1 MGTKL
6 TDTQTATTTG
16 AKNPATL
23 SKWPEYGATAT
34 VAMEAGGTQ
43 TATVQ
48 LRAWNNG
55 ASSFKEVL
63 ATFVLPVSGGV
74 KNGDLFDSLPV
85 FSTWDNWDWNVV
97 SIGASATVRLSLVGV
112 GV

>member
-6 TDTQTATTTG
+6 TDTQDVTTTG

-23 SKWPEYGATAT
+23 TKFPEYGATFSA
-34 VAMEAGGTQ
+34 ALQAGGTQ

-48 LRAWNNG
+48 LRAWNNNMS
-55 ASSFKEVL
+55 AQPEVL
-63 ATFVLPVSGGV
+63 ATFVLPVSGGL
-74 KNGDLFDSLPV
+74 KNGDLFDSQPV
-85 FSTWDNWDWNVV
+85 YATYDDWDWNV
-97 SIGASATVRLSLVGV
+97 IALGAGATLRLSCVGV